1 MLSADR
7 TTRTPLRL
15 SLAAALLLA
24 ALASPALASKVRPM
38 TLEEMTERAGRIFSG
53 QCTGVRVVE
62 QTGRGMPVTEVTF
75 RVDRTLKGAP
85 GGALTFRQ
93 PGGQDNAGGTERG
106 VGILGLPRF
115 RPGEEVILFLYGE
128 SASGLTSPVG
138 LGQGKFTV
146 VTDKAGLR
154 WAVNDYGNRN
164 LFRETPGAPGE
175 RPEAAADRGPRGI
188 PADDLLESVR
198 TLLRPEPAG
207 PRGP

>member
-1 MLSADR
+1 
-7 TTRTPLRL
+7 
-15 SLAAALLLA
+15 
-24 ALASPALASKVRPM
+24 M

-53 QCTGVRVVE
+53 QCTEVRVVE
-62 QTGRGMPVTEVTF
+62 QPGRGMPVTEVTF
-75 RVDRTLKGAP
+75 RVDRTLKGGP
-85 GGALTFRQ
+85 GGALTIRQ
-93 PGGQDNAGGTERG
+93 PGVAGGTERG

-146 VTDKAGLR
+146 VTDKDGLR

-164 LFRETPGAPGE
+164 LFRETPDAPGE
-175 RPEAAADRGPRGI
+175 RPVAAADRGPRGI

-198 TLLRPEPAG
+198 TLLRPEPREPPG
-207 PRGP
+207 P